1 MQSKPWTGVLSTAG
15 RLLFGGTGGGLARDD
30 EAMEAYLYALDA
42 ENGKELWRI
51 SLGGSMAANPIT
63 YMVNG
68 KQMVTTSAGSG
79 LFTFTLP

>member
-1 MQSKPWTGVLSTAG
+1 
-15 RLLFGGTGGGLARDD
+15 
-30 EAMEAYLYALDA
+30 
-42 ENGKELWRI
+42 
-51 SLGGSMAANPIT
+51 MASNPVT